1 VKVLVIPAVDVMQG
15 KCVRL
20 VQGDPTRLKVYSD
33 SPLEAA
39 RLLENQ
45 GAELIHLI
53 DLDAALG
60 SGQNIVTIEKILESL
75 DVKVQ
80 IGGGIRTLEKAET
93 LLKLGAFRVIF
104 GTAAI
109 QNPILVGKAVQRYGS
124 TRVAVAIDEKKNML
138 TFHGWKDESQIDYL
152 DFARSFENMKVGA
165 IVFTSTSVDG
175 TLKGPQM
182 EKIAKLVEAV
192 KVPVIASGGIASLN
206 DLTMLVGTGVEGVVV
221 GTALYEGKFTF
232 EQALEVVKNVG

>member
-1 VKVLVIPAVDVMQG
+1 MLIIPAVDIMGG

-20 VQGDPTRLKVYSD
+20 VQGDPTKLKVYFD
-33 SPLEAA
+33 NPLEAA
-39 RLLENQ
+39 KLLENQ

-60 SGQNIVTIEKILESL
+60 SGQNREAIEKILEDL
-75 DVKVQ
+75 RVKVQ

-93 LLKLGAFRVIF
+93 LLKLGASRVIF

-109 QNPILVGKAVQRYGS
+109 QGPTLIEEAVRRYGS
-124 TRVAVAIDEKKNML
+124 TRVAVAIDEKKGKV
-138 TFHGWKDESQIDYL
+138 TFHGWRDRSKINYL
-152 DFARSFENMKVGA
+152 DLARSFEAMEVGA
-165 IVFTSTSVDG
+165 IIFTSTSVDG
-175 TLKGPQM
+175 TLKGPQV
-182 EKIAKLVEAV
+182 EKIVKLVEAV

-206 DLTMLVGTGVEGVVV
+206 DLVELAGTGVEGVVV

-232 EQALEVVKNVG
+232 EQALEVVKSVG

>member
-1 VKVLVIPAVDVMQG
+1 MKVLVIPAVDIMGG

-20 VQGDPTRLKVYSD
+20 VQGDPTKFKVYFD
-33 SPLEAA
+33 DPLEAA
-39 RLLENQ
+39 KLLEDQ

-60 SGQNIVTIEKILESL
+60 SGQNMEATEKILKNL
-75 DVKVQ
+75 RVKVQ

-93 LLKLGAFRVIF
+93 LLKLGASRVIF
-104 GTAAI
+104 GTAAV
-109 QNPILVGKAVQRYGS
+109 QNPALIEEAVRRYGS
-124 TRVAVAIDEKKNML
+124 KRVAVAIDEKKGKV
-138 TFHGWKDESQIDYL
+138 TFHGWKDQVEINYL
-152 DFARSFENMKVGA
+152 DIASSFEAMNVGT
-165 IVFTSTSVDG
+165 IIFTSTSVDG

-182 EKIAKLVEAV
+182 KKIVKLVKTV

-206 DLTMLVGTGVEGVVV
+206 DLVELVGTGVEGIIV

-232 EQALEVVKNVG
+232 KQALEVVKNVG